1 MVATIDNTRPTINTI
16 LNAVGL
22 GYWPTLPSTSMLT
35 RIEVTITVAIT
46 GPIAPPI
53 ILISLVAAE
62 EIPVSSLGVREMIMF
77 INVTGISAAPIPN
90 IKSEPVTL
98 AGEE

>member
-1 MVATIDNTRPTINTI
+1 
-16 LNAVGL
+16 
-22 GYWPTLPSTSMLT
+22 MLT

-62 EIPVSSLGVREMIMF
+62 EIPVSSFGVRAMIIF
-77 INVTGISAAPIPN
+77 INVTGKSEAPIPN
-90 IKSEPVTL
+90 RNSDPVTP